1 MINAQCISGQSKGQ
15 IWLPEEFFQTTDISA
30 WLWAGDRWSKVRPCY
45 CQWGNSSFHGVSLAN
60 LPTPGVETQ
69 SPKAPHRHK
78 CPWKANCWGI
88 PAQLRHLPTHR
99 EEAEWTPL
107 RKGECSEYDTITQTA
122 AAVIAQWMFPFLRGC
137 HVYQTI
143 LSLNYK
149 TKNNMILLLYVFLH
163 SLICSGVLN
172 TQVLVRNRCLSFSI
186 LL

>member
-1 MINAQCISGQSKGQ
+1 MPSVFQGSQKDRSG
-15 IWLPEEFFQTTDISA
+15 FQRNSSRLLIFLLDFEQGI
-30 WLWAGDRWSKVRPCY
+30 DDQRWDLVTAS
-45 CQWGNSSFHGVSLAN
+45 NSSFHGVSLAN

-107 RKGECSEYDTITQTA
+107 RKWECSEYATITQTA